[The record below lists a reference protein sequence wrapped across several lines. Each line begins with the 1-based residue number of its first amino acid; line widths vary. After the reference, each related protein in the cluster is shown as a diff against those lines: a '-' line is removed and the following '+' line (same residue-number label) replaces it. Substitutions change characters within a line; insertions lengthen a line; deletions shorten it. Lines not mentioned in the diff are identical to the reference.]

1 MLHGSLWDK
10 ILLFALP
17 VAATSILEQL
27 FNASDI
33 AVVGNFAGA
42 QSTAAVAAVGANSAL
57 ISLLLNLFIGIA
69 LGVNVVIANA
79 IGRGDR
85 DEVHKAVHT
94 AVVVAFIG
102 GIAIMILGEL
112 FAEPILVL
120 MQVPDDVLA
129 LAALYLRIYLI
140 GMPVILLYNLE
151 SAIFRSVG
159 ETRVP
164 LLALAASGVLNVI
177 LNLFFVIVLHMT
189 VNGVATA
196 TVISNA
202 VSSLILWR
210 RLRTTTLPIHLEPRE
225 LGIDRACL
233 VRILRIGV
241 PAGVQGS
248 MFCLANVII
257 QAAINSLGTVVI
269 AGSSAAYNLEVFT
282 FDILDSFGQACTTFV
297 GQNRGAAKLDR
308 CRKALAL
315 SLIEGYII
323 LGTTIVLMLVFG
335 HQLLAIFNN
344 NPEVIEVG
352 YLRLMMIMTCHSF
365 SLAYGVMS
373 GYLRG
378 FGISMQPALA
388 TIFSICVIRLVWIAL
403 VFPQNPTFMTIMTVY
418 PISLATNA
426 LLILFLLLYYRPA
439 RKAAAAA

>member
-388 TIFSICVIRLVWIAL
+388 TIFSICVIRLVWIVL